1 MARKHTGPRM
11 AVYASDAPLAVVGRV
26 RSFGPMVRGAEV
38 DLDAVVDHD
47 GARNPVTLADALGP
61 HLANFTITGATSA
74 AGAAPVRGDDEA

>member
-1 MARKHTGPRM
+1 MARPPKHTPRT

-47 GARNPVTLADALGP
+47 GDGRPVTLAEALGP
-61 HLANFTITGATSA
+61 HVHNFSTGAPRA
-74 AGAAPVRGDDEA
+74 AVAAPERGDDEA